1 MSEEL
6 GEGLADEP
14 EEKLSGFANP
24 SCVSQTFLAALRFL
38 SKLRFLQSPDQ
49 SSTNVAT
56 VASNG
61 GHFLSM
67 WWNWPLHLKA
77 YSHRLSFHCVDHL
90 VPEPRANYHWHT
102 SRQGLHE
109 AVLAAVGQEQV
120 HACFQQW
127 NLRKNRQAECVSG
140 DVYVRERIRLPT
152 DGDYEQRGLRGLIRS
167 STEGIEDGTPSCL
180 TQLLAS

>member
-1 MSEEL
+1 VSEEL

-61 GHFLSM
+61 GHFLS
-67 WWNWPLHLKA
+67 
-77 YSHRLSFHCVDHL
+77 FHCVDHL

-120 HACFQQW
+120 HASSEAAPKASKTA
-127 NLRKNRQAECVSG
+127 LQA
-140 DVYVRERIRLPT
+140 
-152 DGDYEQRGLRGLIRS
+152 
-167 STEGIEDGTPSCL
+167 
-180 TQLLAS
+180 A